1 MESTT
6 AELAPTASIIVI
18 DPGGHRTRVEIAPL
32 PFRIGRQA
40 DNHLILRDSRASRE
54 HARIVRNGGE
64 YQIEDAGSRH
74 GVYVNGKRVERQALR
89 NSDRIEFGFPDLTN
103 SCSVW
108 RSRRR
113 RRCPCDVP

>member
-64 YQIEDAGSRH
+64 YHD
-74 GVYVNGKRVERQALR
+74 
-89 NSDRIEFGFPDLTN
+89 
-103 SCSVW
+103 
-108 RSRRR
+108 
-113 RRCPCDVP
+113 